1 MSTLLPIG
9 SIPGLPEARVILANQ
24 GFVPLPMLETRSTTV
39 HTFLSIDPPENAD
52 EEFWKAVGECLVL
65 ASAGAIVA
73 GTMSGG
79 IAALPTFMQ
88 VFGAKATTRGL
99 ELVANQLKIV
109 TQTTYSD
116 WG

>member
-9 SIPGLPEARVILANQ
+9 SIPGFPEARVTLANQ
-24 GFVPLPMLETRSTTV
+24 GFVPVPMLQTRSTTV
-39 HTFLSIDPPENAD
+39 HTFLCVEPPDNAD
-52 EEFWKAVGECLVL
+52 EEFWSAIRECLVL

-73 GTMSGG
+73 GTLSGG
-79 IAALPTFMQ
+79 IAAMPTFMQ

>member
-9 SIPGLPEARVILANQ
+9 SIPGLPEARVTLASE
-24 GFVPLPMLETRSTTV
+24 GFVPVPMLQTRNTTV
-39 HTFLSIDPPENAD
+39 HTFLCIDPPENAD
-52 EEFWKAVGECLVL
+52 EEFWNAVRECLVF

-73 GTMSGG
+73 GTLSGG

-88 VFGAKATTRGL
+88 VFGAKATSRGL
-99 ELVANQLKIV
+99 ELVSNQLKIV
-109 TQTTYSD
+109 TQTTYGD